1 MDPYK
6 SLQNKIKKCYNRNM
20 KQIVFLFFSSFLIA
34 HEMPFSQYY
43 DFFPI
48 QDENVWVYSA
58 NLPNQ
63 NDNYFFIQAQKKGDS
78 FFIYNYFR
86 TDEDF
91 EIFKK
96 ANEVFFGTEK
106 EKFLIYDFEKNAFWH
121 IPEKIS
127 IKTPCIADSY
137 IGVIEDNITF
147 STPAGIFNGC
157 IRVLWDSPCKDSG
170 IIEEVFA
177 PNVGLLRR
185 VENRIFGTLSFNL
198 IYAYVNGVVYG
209 KPTISISGG
218 ISPEYLADSNL
229 VNIQIYNN
237 TSKEMLLTFPTSQI
251 YDLILENEN
260 GDLLYQW
267 SNDQSFIPAIT
278 NKAIAPYD
286 QLNYSILVQFPKL
299 EKGMYYLKIT
309 VPVAQINSIPSKN
322 PLLILIPVY
331 RN

>member
-1 MDPYK
+1 M
-6 SLQNKIKKCYNRNM
+6 LT
-20 KQIVFLFFSSFLIA
+20 IVFIIFSSFLIA

-43 DFFPI
+43 DFFPV
-48 QDENVWVYSA
+48 QDQNFWVYSA

-63 NDNYFFIQAQKKGDS
+63 SDSYFFIQTQKKGDS

-96 ANEVFFGTEK
+96 GNEIYFGTKK
-106 EKFLIYDFEKNAFWH
+106 EKFLIYDFEKDSFWH

-127 IKTPCIADSY
+127 IETPCIADSY
-137 IGVIEDNITF
+137 IGIIEDNLAF
-147 STPAGIFNGC
+147 STPAGVFNGC
-157 IRVLWDSPCKDSG
+157 VRVLWDSPCKDSG

-185 VENRIFGTLSFNL
+185 VENRIFGTFSYNL

-209 KPTISISGG
+209 KPSFSISGG
-218 ISPEYLADSNL
+218 ISPEFLSDSNL

-237 TSKEMLLTFPTSQI
+237 TSKEMLLTFPTSQTF
-251 YDLILENEN
+251 DLILENEN
-260 GDLLYQW
+260 GDLLYKW
-267 SNDQSFIPAIT
+267 SDGQTFIQVLT
-278 NKAIAPYD
+278 NKSIAPYN
-286 QLNYSILVQFPKL
+286 QLNYSSLVQFPEL

-309 VPVAQINSIPSKN
+309 IPASQINSVPLKN
-322 PLLILIPVY
+322 PLLISIPVY
-331 RN
+331 KN